1 MASNARILSIGYEVQ
16 VVGDFLPHLNCG
28 ICLLI
33 IKNATHGC
41 SKHVFCKGCILKHVE
56 SGIRTD
62 GKLMCPGGCGKCI
75 DSSKGRAKLLFRY
88 HYF

>member
-1 MASNARILSIGYEVQ
+1 
-16 VVGDFLPHLNCG
+16 LNCG